1 MGLQIIKGWVLSVRE
16 IRISP
21 LKLSHINTPK
31 TFKLNPPISLLL
43 LNIIWSLPKR
53 LPHSSGRLP
62 IPATQTKS
70 LFTTHFQHFWLK
82 MKSKIQEN
90 KNKTKKKKKKKKPN
104 EPNKQTKTRNE
115 RQSLAPNQYGAISS
129 NPLYGNL

>member
-90 KNKTKKKKKKKKPN
+90 KNKTKQKKKKKKTKRT
-104 EPNKQTKTRNE
+104 KQTNKNKERKTE
-115 RQSLAPNQYGAISS
+115 FSS
-129 NPLYGNL
+129 KPVWSYFL